1 MQTVTLT
8 FSGLGI
14 WIYIYYNKRENLLSK
29 LDFGKYVFQQ
39 KWKFNLHRNPI
50 VLHTFLNS

>member
-29 LDFGKYVFQQ
+29 LDFGKNVFQQ